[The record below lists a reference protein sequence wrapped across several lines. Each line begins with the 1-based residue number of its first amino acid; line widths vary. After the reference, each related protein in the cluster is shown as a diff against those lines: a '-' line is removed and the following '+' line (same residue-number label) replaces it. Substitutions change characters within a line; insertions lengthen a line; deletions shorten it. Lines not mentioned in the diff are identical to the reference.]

1 MRRPRDNVV
10 VHRSDPAPRIR
21 SPASDRRIRSP
32 DGTYEI
38 RGPTI
43 RNLAAFPA
51 KAGRFPPGEAGLN
64 ERGEL
69 QSIVPIASPAPLRRE
84 SRRRA
89 LKRHGP
95 DPGQLPV
102 ASAELP
108 ASGGMSAAGPFGES
122 PPPGGGRGGDLQHRW
137 AISSPWTVCPT
148 SLDFRRYLG
157 PSGPWT
163 ARSCPPLGGSGGRL
177 RAAGLVLRTRTH
189 HGPRPSSSSGR
200 RGRGTEARSSSLVSG
215 TGAGRTFK
223 YLNFRPGSGAIREDP
238 GGSRDIR
245 ENPARIRTIRLFTEM
260 RRAG

>member
-122 PPPGGGRGGDLQHRW
+122 PPPGGGQGGRSPTSLGDLQSLDCLSN
-137 AISSPWTVCPT
+137 A

-163 ARSCPPLGGSGGRL
+163 ASPSCRTGPADSDSPRS
-177 RAAGLVLRTRTH
+177 AALVVVWTTWAGDR
-189 HGPRPSSSSGR
+189 GPKLVPRQWN
-200 RGRGTEARSSSLVSG
+200 GRGPHLQIPELSPR
-215 TGAGRTFK
+215 
-223 YLNFRPGSGAIREDP
+223 FRGNP
-238 GGSRDIR
+238 GGSR
-245 ENPARIRTIRLFTEM
+245 RIPRHPGESGSDPDNS
-260 RRAG
+260 AVY

>member
-32 DGTYEI
+32 DGTFDNE

-69 QSIVPIASPAPLRRE
+69 QSIVPIASSAPLRRE

-122 PPPGGGRGGDLQHRW
+122 PPPGGAGG
-137 AISSPWTVCPT
+137 AISTLVGRSPVLGLSVQRVVGLPTV
-148 SLDFRRYLG
+148 S
-157 PSGPWT
+157 
-163 ARSCPPLGGSGGRL
+163 
-177 RAAGLVLRTRTH
+177 
-189 HGPRPSSSSGR
+189 
-200 RGRGTEARSSSLVSG
+200 
-215 TGAGRTFK
+215 RTFRSLK
-223 YLNFRPGSGAIREDP
+223 SSMKP
-238 GGSRDIR
+238 
-245 ENPARIRTIRLFTEM
+245 RTN
-260 RRAG
+260 AD

>member
-95 DPGQLPV
+95 DPGPPLSRPD
-102 ASAELP
+102 ELP
-108 ASGGMSAAGPFGES
+108 ASGGMRAAGPFGES
-122 PPPGGGRGGDLQHRW
+122 PPPGGAGG
-137 AISSPWTVCPT
+137 AISNLVGRSPVLGLSVQRVVGLPTVSRT
-148 SLDFRRYLG
+148 FRSLDRVSELQDWSCGLGLTTVRGPRRRLDDV
-157 PSGPWT
+157 
-163 ARSCPPLGGSGGRL
+163 GGGQRPE
-177 RAAGLVLRTRTH
+177 A
-189 HGPRPSSSSGR
+189 RPSSVER
-200 RGRGTEARSSSLVSG
+200 ARAAPSN
-215 TGAGRTFK
+215 T
-223 YLNFRPGSGAIREDP
+223 
-238 GGSRDIR
+238 
-245 ENPARIRTIRLFTEM
+245 
-260 RRAG
+260 

>member
-32 DGTYEI
+32 DGTFDNE

-122 PPPGGGRGGDLQHRW
+122 PPPGGGRGGDLQPRW

-148 SLDFRRYLG
+148 RRWTSDGISDLQVPGPLGLG
-157 PSGPWT
+157 PPSGG
-163 ARSCPPLGGSGGRL
+163 RGGRL
-177 RAAGLVLRTRTH
+177 RAAGLVLRARDS
-189 HGPRPSSSSGR
+189 PRSAVPFGDGGR
-200 RGRGTEARSSSLVSG
+200 RPEARPILG
-215 TGAGRTFK
+215 AGAGRTT
-223 YLNFRPGSGAIREDP
+223 NSP
-238 GGSRDIR
+238 
-245 ENPARIRTIRLFTEM
+245 
-260 RRAG
+260 

>member
-32 DGTYEI
+32 DGTFDNE
-38 RGPTI
+38 RGPTFV
-43 RNLAAFPA
+43 NLAAFPA

-69 QSIVPIASPAPLRRE
+69 QSIVPIASSAPLRRE

-108 ASGGMSAAGPFGES
+108 ASGGMRAAGPFGGS
-122 PPPGGGRGGDLQHRW
+122 PPPGGQGGRSNSLSDCLRSPVLGLSVQPRWTSDGISDLQV
-137 AISSPWTVCPT
+137 PGP
-148 SLDFRRYLG
+148 LGLG
-157 PSGPWT
+157 PPRGV
-163 ARSCPPLGGSGGRL
+163 GGRL
-177 RAAGLVLRTRTH
+177 RAAGPVLRARDL
-189 HGPRPSSSSGR
+189 PRSAVPFGDGGR
-200 RGRGTEARSSSLVSG
+200 RPEARPILG
-215 TGAGRTFK
+215 AGAGRTT
-223 YLNFRPGSGAIREDP
+223 NSP
-238 GGSRDIR
+238 
-245 ENPARIRTIRLFTEM
+245 
-260 RRAG
+260 

>member
-32 DGTYEI
+32 DGTFDNE

-122 PPPGGGRGGDLQHRW
+122 PPPGGGRGGDLQPRW
-137 AISSPWTVCPT
+137 AISSPWTVRPT
-148 SLDFRRYLG
+148 RRWTSDGISDLQVPGPFGLG
-157 PSGPWT
+157 PPRGVGGGVSEPQDLSC
-163 ARSCPPLGGSGGRL
+163 ARG
-177 RAAGLVLRTRTH
+177 TY
-189 HGPRPSSSSGR
+189 HGPRSP
-200 RGRGTEARSSSLVSG
+200 SG
-215 TGAGRTFK
+215 TGDGGPKPVPRQWNGRG
-223 YLNFRPGSGAIREDP
+223 PHH
-238 GGSRDIR
+238 
-245 ENPARIRTIRLFTEM
+245 
-260 RRAG
+260 

>member
-1 MRRPRDNVV
+1 VRRPRDNVV

-21 SPASDRRIRSP
+21 SPAVDRRIRSP

-51 KAGRFPPGEAGLN
+51 KAGRFPPGEAGSN

-95 DPGQLPV
+95 DPGPPLSRPD
-102 ASAELP
+102 ELP
-108 ASGGMSAAGPFGES
+108 ASGGMRAAGLLGAK
-122 PPPGGGRGGDLQHRW
+122 PPPGGGRGGDLQPRW
-137 AISSPWTVCPT
+137 AIRRSLDCLSNA

-163 ARSCPPLGGSGGRL
+163 ARSWPPPRGVGGGVSE
-177 RAAGLVLRTRTH
+177 LRTRPCARDS
-189 HGPRPSSSSGR
+189 PRSAVGRRLDDGR
-200 RGRGTEARSSSLVSG
+200 RGTQARSSSLVSG

-223 YLNFRPGSGAIREDP
+223 YLNFRPGSGRNREDP
-238 GGSRDIR
+238 GQSGSDPD
-245 ENPARIRTIRLFTEM
+245 NSAVSLK
-260 RRAG
+260 

>member
-122 PPPGGGRGGDLQHRW
+122 PPPRGGAGGAISNLVGRSPVLGLSVQRVVGLPTVSRTFRSLDRSVLAPPRGVGGGVSEPQDLSCARG
-137 AISSPWTVCPT
+137 T
-148 SLDFRRYLG
+148 Y
-157 PSGPWT
+157 
-163 ARSCPPLGGSGGRL
+163 
-177 RAAGLVLRTRTH
+177 
-189 HGPRPSSSSGR
+189 HGPRSDHRTMVDGGHRPEARPSSVGR
-200 RGRGTEARSSSLVSG
+200 ARAAPSN
-215 TGAGRTFK
+215 T
-223 YLNFRPGSGAIREDP
+223 
-238 GGSRDIR
+238 
-245 ENPARIRTIRLFTEM
+245 
-260 RRAG
+260 

>member
-32 DGTYEI
+32 DGTFDNE

-122 PPPGGGRGGDLQHRW
+122 PPPGGGQGGRSPTSLGDLQSLDCLSN
-137 AISSPWTVCPT
+137 A

-163 ARSCPPLGGSGGRL
+163 VRSWPPLGGSGGASPSR
-177 RAAGLVLRTRTH
+177 RTCPARAGLTTV
-189 HGPRPSSSSGR
+189 
-200 RGRGTEARSSSLVSG
+200 RGRTIGRWSTGDTGPKLVPRQWD
-215 TGAGRTFK
+215 GRGPH
-223 YLNFRPGSGAIREDP
+223 LQIPELSPRFRGNP
-238 GGSRDIR
+238 GGSR
-245 ENPARIRTIRLFTEM
+245 RIPRHPGESGSDPDNS
-260 RRAG
+260 AVY

>member
-10 VHRSDPAPRIR
+10 VHGSDPAPRIR

-32 DGTYEI
+32 DGTFDNE

-69 QSIVPIASPAPLRRE
+69 QSIVPIASSAPLRRE

-95 DPGQLPV
+95 DRGPRLSRRP
-102 ASAELP
+102 ELP
-108 ASGGMSAAGPFGES
+108 ASGGMRAAGLLGAT
-122 PPPGGGRGGDLQHRW
+122 PPPRGGQGGRSPTSLGDLQYLDCLSN
-137 AISSPWTVCPT
+137 A

-163 ARSCPPLGGSGGRL
+163 ARSWPPLGGSGG
-177 RAAGLVLRTRTH
+177 ASPSCGLVRALGTH
-189 HGPRPSSSSGR
+189 HGPRSAVVWTMVDGGHRP
-200 RGRGTEARSSSLVSG
+200 EARPGQG

-223 YLNFRPGSGAIREDP
+223 YLNFRPGSGRIPADP
-238 GGSRDIR
+238 GQSGSDPD
-245 ENPARIRTIRLFTEM
+245 NSAVY
-260 RRAG
+260 